1 MPVYEIGF
9 TISGKIKIEA
19 DSPEDA
25 QEKFEKENLSIQEFA
40 EQGELEVFDPVL
52 EQVE

>member
-25 QEKFEKENLSIQEFA
+25 QEKLEAQNLSKEEFA
-40 EQGELEVFDPVL
+40 EQGDLEVFDPIL
-52 EQVE
+52 EQTT